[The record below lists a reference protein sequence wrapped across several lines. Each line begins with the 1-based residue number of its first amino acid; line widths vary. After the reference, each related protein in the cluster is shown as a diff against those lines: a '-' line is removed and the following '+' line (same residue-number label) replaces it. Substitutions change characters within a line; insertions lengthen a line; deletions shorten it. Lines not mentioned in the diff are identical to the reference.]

1 MIKLLLLF
9 TLFLIST
16 TSNAASFNCDQ
27 ANTTVEKLIC
37 KDVNLSEL
45 DNLLDATYTNLR
57 KDSKLENDKFLMS
70 DQNHWLK
77 NVRNRCADTL
87 CLTEAYKLRID
98 TLDPFADKN
107 ITCEKMRKYPQKIF
121 TDQIDLGS
129 GHNSPIEVDYTCPES
144 LSSQGFLKKLLEL
157 GDTIRSEVGPQMC
170 MGSIMHAH
178 WRFYHF
184 DLTLAGIAPQEL
196 LKQSDYSTADKLLND
211 YFKQWSNKSTYN
223 RQLYQDFSKEYDQS
237 LIKLSDYYQ
246 SKFGAATQSAKD
258 MAAKAL
264 LIVLRNAAGDFP
276 HADYKPMSKIV
287 SVASNPD
294 STGSNLKS
302 ALSVNEQSL
311 TNLEIYQA
319 LQAALLNNRSSEY
332 ISILADKLTS
342 DDFNDLGNEGEPL
355 LSFALQSPKN
365 LRLLL
370 SKGVPV
376 NAENDFGKTA
386 LFYAIGLNNLE
397 AVEILLKNKAD
408 VNHTYKSAVDLR
420 NDNNRIDEC
429 IYPNLGHTLRSPLM
443 HAAQNADVKML
454 KLLINNG
461 AKLNITDELG
471 FNALDYAVLGKNIQN
486 QNYLKSLGLS
496 PMPKAA

>member
-1 MIKLLLLF
+1 MIKSLLLF
-9 TLFLIST
+9 TLFIISI
-16 TSNAASFNCDQ
+16 SANAASFNCDQ
-27 ANTTVEKLIC
+27 ANTVVERLIC
-37 KDVNLSEL
+37 NDAKLSEL
-45 DNLLDATYTNLR
+45 DSLLDATYAYLR
-57 KDSKLENDKFLMS
+57 KDIKPENDKLLIS
-70 DQNHWLK
+70 EQKHWLK
-77 NVRNRCADTL
+77 NVRNRCTDTS
-87 CLTEAYKLRID
+87 CLTVAYKSRID
-98 TLDPFADKN
+98 QLDPFADKN

-129 GHNSPIEVDYTCPES
+129 GGMSPVEVNYSCPES
-144 LSSQGFLKKLLEL
+144 LYSQDFLKKLLVL

-178 WRFYHF
+178 WRYYLF
-184 DLTLAGIAPQEL
+184 DLTLAGFAPQVL
-196 LKQSDYSTADKLLND
+196 LKQSDHYTTDKLLND
-211 YFKQWSNKSTYN
+211 YFKQWSDKSTYN
-223 RQLYQDFSKEYDQS
+223 HQLYQDFSKEYDQS
-237 LIKLSDYYQ
+237 LIKLSDYYR
-246 SKFGAATQSAKD
+246 SRFGASTQSAKE
-258 MAAKAL
+258 MATKAL
-264 LIVLRNAAGDFP
+264 LIVLRNAAGSFP
-276 HADYKPMSKIV
+276 HGDYKLMSKIV

-294 STGSNLKS
+294 STGNNLKS

-332 ISILADKLTS
+332 ISLLTDKLTS
-342 DDFNDLGNEGEPL
+342 DDFNYLGNEGEPL

-397 AVEILLKNKAD
+397 AVELLLKNKAD

-420 NDNNRIDEC
+420 TDNNRIDEC

-443 HAAQNADVKML
+443 HAAQNADVNML
-454 KLLINNG
+454 KLLG
-461 AKLNITDELG
+461 
-471 FNALDYAVLGKNIQN
+471 
-486 QNYLKSLGLS
+486 YLQSRVGN
-496 PMPKAA
+496 